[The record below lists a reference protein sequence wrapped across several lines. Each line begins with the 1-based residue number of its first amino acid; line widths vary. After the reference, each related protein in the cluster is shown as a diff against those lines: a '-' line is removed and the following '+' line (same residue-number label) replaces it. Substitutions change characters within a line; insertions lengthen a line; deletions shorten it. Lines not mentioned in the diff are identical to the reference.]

1 LKEEECGDIRKDGNR
16 TIHSSGR
23 SEKEAGSMNNQK
35 RVRLGLSG
43 CGFFSVVTAN
53 AVKKSKNT
61 ELVACFDVIPE
72 KRRKRAEESGCD
84 EEKSYEALVARDDI
98 DGVLLT
104 TPNAVHAEQAV
115 LAAERGKHV
124 YVIKPIANTLADGK
138 RMIEACEKAGV
149 VLMVGHPKRRSAGV
163 RKVKA
168 LIDEGV
174 LGQLIMAEANGSSA
188 QGFELTPDQ
197 FRWKG
202 DDSGCPSGALM
213 TIGVHNADVFNYLF
227 GSVKTVFSFFNKLYI
242 PAEVE
247 DVTVTVC
254 RFASGA
260 LGYIGA
266 NFASSRTD
274 WMYFYGTQANIL
286 LRSPIVDVPF
296 ADVNKA
302 TASAPRPTQ
311 LVLIEKG
318 KEERNIPLASIDAYL
333 EEMDEFARCIRTG
346 DRPETNGATG
356 LASLAIVRAAIDSA
370 RTGKPVNPAI

>member
-1 LKEEECGDIRKDGNR
+1 MNKENI
-16 TIHSSGR
+16 
-23 SEKEAGSMNNQK
+23 
-35 RVRLGLSG
+35 VRLGLSG

-61 ELVACFDVIPE
+61 ELVACFDTIPE
-72 KRRKRAEESGCD
+72 NRKKRAKEFGCD

-115 LAAERGKHV
+115 LAAEHGKHV
-124 YVIKPIANTLADGK
+124 YVIKPIANTIADGK
-138 RMIEACEKAGV
+138 RMIKACEKAGV

-163 RKVKA
+163 RKVKE
-168 LIDEGV
+168 LIEEGI
-174 LGQLIMAEANGSSA
+174 LGKLIMVEANGSSA

-197 FRWKG
+197 FRWKQ

-227 GSVKTVFSFFNKLYI
+227 GPVKTVFSFFNKLYI

-254 RFASGA
+254 RFESGT

-274 WMYFYGTQANIL
+274 WMYFYGTKANIL
-286 LRSPIVDVPF
+286 LRTPIVDVPF
-296 ADVNKA
+296 EELNKL
-302 TASAPRPTQ
+302 TASKPRPTQ

-318 KEERNIPLASIDAYL
+318 KEEGEIPLTPVDAYL
-333 EEMDEFARCIRTG
+333 EEMDEFAHCIRTG
-346 DRPETNGATG
+346 DRPETNGPTG

-370 RTGKPVNPAI
+370 RTGKPVSIEI

>member
-1 LKEEECGDIRKDGNR
+1 MNKGN
-16 TIHSSGR
+16 S
-23 SEKEAGSMNNQK
+23 
-35 RVRLGLSG
+35 VRLGLSG

-61 ELVACFDVIPE
+61 ELIACFDTIPE
-72 KRRKRAEESGCD
+72 NRRKRSEEFGCD
-84 EEKSYEALVARDDI
+84 QEESYEALVARDDI

-104 TPNAVHAEQAV
+104 TPNVAHAEQTV
-115 LAAERGKHV
+115 LAAEHGKHV
-124 YVIKPIANTLADGK
+124 YVIKPIANTIADGK
-138 RMIEACEKAGV
+138 RMIAACEKAGV

-163 RKVKA
+163 RKVKE

-174 LGQLIMAEANGSSA
+174 LGELIMAEANGSSA

-197 FRWKG
+197 FRWSG

-213 TIGVHNADVFNYLF
+213 TIGVHNADAFNYLF
-227 GSVKTVFSFFNKLYI
+227 GKVKTVFSFFNKLYI

-254 RFASGA
+254 QFASGT

-274 WMYFYGTQANIL
+274 WMYFYGTKANIL

-296 ADVNKA
+296 EEVNKLA
-302 TASAPRPTQ
+302 ANAARPTQ

-318 KEERNIPLASIDAYL
+318 KEERDIPLTPVDAYL
-333 EEMDEFARCIRTG
+333 EEMDEFAHCIRTG
-346 DRPETNGATG
+346 DRPETNGPTG
-356 LASLAIVRAAIDSA
+356 LASLAIVRAAIESA
-370 RTGKPVNPAI
+370 RTGKSVNPEA